1 MNILLIPKIIEPYKD
16 QFEFSVERNL
26 LSFLKKCFKNC
37 KIHVSYNFEFK
48 KKYDL
53 VFLSGGNTIIKY
65 SKLNKDKFR
74 EKIDSFFLNIA
85 KKHKIPIIGICHG
98 GHFIASKYKLNL
110 KKDKSHVGA
119 HKIKNLSNINFK
131 FNFVKSFHEY
141 KIEFDKSKFIEKL
154 VLAKDKSVECF
165 KIKKDKIAVVIW
177 HPERE
182 TTNVKDQIYFF
193 KSLYSIIR

>member
-1 MNILLIPKIIEPYKD
+1 M
-16 QFEFSVERNL
+16 
-26 LSFLKKCFKNC
+26 
-37 KIHVSYNFEFK
+37 
-48 KKYDL
+48 
-53 VFLSGGNTIIKY
+53 
-65 SKLNKDKFR
+65 
-74 EKIDSFFLNIA
+74 
-85 KKHKIPIIGICHG
+85 
-98 GHFIASKYKLNL
+98 

-182 TTNVKDQIYFF
+182 TTNVKDQF
-193 KSLYSIIR
+193 SLNLLFNYKITMQLIILASGRVFD